1 MQTFSIHRLVDIYIS
16 RATTLYEL
24 LPVGAYFFTIFAY
37 KQFYIYWC
45 SRLEK
50 VENVKEL
57 ELSTGNPG

>member
-1 MQTFSIHRLVDIYIS
+1 MQNFSVHRFIDSYIS

-24 LPVGAYFFTIFAY
+24 LPVGAYFFTVFAY

-50 VENVKEL
+50 IEKVENVKE
-57 ELSTGNPG
+57 

>member
-37 KQFYIYWC
+37 KQFYIYWN
-45 SRLEK
+45 SRSEK
-50 VENVKEL
+50 VENAKE
-57 ELSTGNPG
+57 